1 MFMKR
6 FRMHFLFILIFL
18 FCYKNAWAKELCHV
32 DEEVALSIFK
42 KNDAKFISNNCEI
55 ALDNQYVESFLIIQ
69 NKKLFLDRVKGRV
82 GNGEGAELVAVSLY
96 RKKSKLPVLITLYS
110 ETYCC
115 YPQPSGKLY
124 TVDLY
129 NIVKNGNNISLKPI
143 TDILGDNSSGLEGVS
158 DDYMHFKFKDIA
170 SIKKWLDKNYK

>member
-1 MFMKR
+1 MVKFYVLILFMFFTLTTYAEIKEDNSCK
-6 FRMHFLFILIFL
+6 LNQK
-18 FCYKNAWAKELCHV
+18 YK
-32 DEEVALSIFK
+32 LSVFS

-55 ALDNQYVESFLIIQ
+55 APDNQYVESFLIIQ
-69 NKKLFLDRVKGRV
+69 NKKLYLNRVKGRV

-96 RKKSKLPVLITLYS
+96 RKKSTLPILITLYS

-124 TVDLY
+124 TIDLY